1 MSEVDFLLRGF
12 NGAKPD
18 GGKASP
24 VVLPLDALVPKDVAV
39 VSPGWVGDVD
49 SAPLEEAGD
58 EAGADAE
65 GARTGERLQSCDTA
79 LMGDGKGLVR
89 RALLLYDGRA
99 EVKRTV
105 FRQQYCNAL
114 HGD

>member
-1 MSEVDFLLRGF
+1 MPPSIQGERAGLAGTAGCCGR
-12 NGAKPD
+12 A
-18 GGKASP
+18 P
-24 VVLPLDALVPKDVAV
+24 VVGPWDALVSKDVHV
-39 VSPGWVGDVD
+39 VGPGWVGDVHRA
-49 SAPLEEAGD
+49 SLEEAGD